1 MQLPEF
7 TFSKVNQEIKRF
19 VASKWLAVELRL
31 MNIRITGRNLLYADN
46 GDLLLSQT
54 RSLTTATIQ

>member
-31 MNIRITGRNLLYADN
+31 MNIRITDRNSLYADN
-46 GDLLLSQT
+46 GDLLLL
-54 RSLTTATIQ
+54 SLIHI